1 MVQQVEVPHA
11 AHVLTLCS
19 MHSGTDCVEATNNLG
34 KHTRDEPAVID
45 QRWQCRCRA
54 SVSTS
59 RMIDTALWG
68 PKISNFARS
77 LHRCTGSRNLHLHR
91 SADRKPIAQSQPS
104 QKGWAA
110 ICDDRVHMHFVIP
123 KGGMHSLRFVNR
135 IQATI
140 SARRSYSYVALSL
153 RIRTFLKFE
162 FVVDHWLT

>member
-1 MVQQVEVPHA
+1 
-11 AHVLTLCS
+11 
-19 MHSGTDCVEATNNLG
+19 
-34 KHTRDEPAVID
+34 
-45 QRWQCRCRA
+45 
-54 SVSTS
+54 
-59 RMIDTALWG
+59 MIDTALWG